1 MGFMDLT
8 LALDTGDHNGRS
20 TSMLMCRPRVLVIV
34 VPRLCC
40 RLFVFFFFWK
50 NTIDPMFK
58 RNIAVQ
64 SVCKFIQE
72 SSESQGVNDQL
83 CQFSV
88 LAILLKGGIGM
99 IGLIGS

>member
-1 MGFMDLT
+1 M
-8 LALDTGDHNGRS
+8 S
-20 TSMLMCRPRVLVIV
+20 TSSSGDSCAPFVLQV
-34 VPRLCC
+34 VC
-40 RLFVFFFFWK
+40 VFFFWK

-58 RNIAVQ
+58 RNIVVQ